1 MEWMKNHKGEIALG
15 VFGALELALI
25 LVSIL
30 ALKEPVVPVCLVL
43 VAEAGLAVLMHRSEL
58 WIHGAFL
65 LVQLIAGIII
75 GRIILMVFGIVLYV
89 CALIALRV
97 YIKERK

>member
-1 MEWMKNHKGEIALG
+1 MNWIKTHKGEDALIIFG
-15 VFGALELALI
+15 VLELALI

-30 ALKEPVVPVCLVL
+30 VLKEPVVPVCFILI
-43 VAEAGLAVLMHRSEL
+43 AEALLAVLMHKSEL

-65 LVQLIAGIII
+65 LVQLIAA
-75 GRIILMVFGIVLYV
+75 IILGRVLLVVFGMVLYI
-89 CALIALRV
+89 CALLALRY